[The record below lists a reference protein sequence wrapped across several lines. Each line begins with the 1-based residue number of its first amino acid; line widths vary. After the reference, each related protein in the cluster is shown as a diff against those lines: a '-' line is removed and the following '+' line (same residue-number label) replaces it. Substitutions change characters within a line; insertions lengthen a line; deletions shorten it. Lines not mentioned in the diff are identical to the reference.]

1 MKFFKR
7 VEKTWRKVYKDKETM
22 RGIYG
27 GFETW
32 LNKYG
37 KEITVAKKFHEDFA
51 FRYS

>member
-1 MKFFKR
+1 MKYFKHA
-7 VEKTWRKVYKDKETM
+7 EKTWRKVYKDKETM

-37 KEITVAKKFHEDFA
+37 CGACLGGSKSKVTTLT
-51 FRYS
+51 SS

>member
-1 MKFFKR
+1 MKYFKR
-7 VEKTWRKVYKDKETM
+7 VEKTWRKEYQNEEMM

-37 KEITVAKKFHEDFA
+37 KEITVAKN
-51 FRYS
+51 